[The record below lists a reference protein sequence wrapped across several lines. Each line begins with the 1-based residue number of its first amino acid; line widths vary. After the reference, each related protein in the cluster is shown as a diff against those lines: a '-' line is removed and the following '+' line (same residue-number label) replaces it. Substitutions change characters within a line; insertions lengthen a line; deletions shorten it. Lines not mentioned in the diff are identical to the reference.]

1 MKSYA
6 TVDDL
11 KEYLALTDADFPS
24 DIKRLLLRA
33 SELLEYATKNRL
45 REGEIARQAT
55 CAQVEFWLTLDES
68 TDILGNIKSF
78 SISKF
83 SLDYGEN
90 GLPTLAPRAK
100 RTLSRVGLLYRGVGV
115 R

>member
-1 MKSYA
+1 MNSYA
-6 TVDDL
+6 TLEDL

-24 DIKRLLLRA
+24 DINRLLLRS
-33 SELLEYATKNRL
+33 SEFLDYATKNRL
-45 REGEIARQAT
+45 RDGEVAKQAT

-83 SLDYGEN
+83 SLDYGEY

-100 RTLSRVGLLYRGVGV
+100 RILSRHGLLYRGVGV